1 MVFDR
6 RFTAASP
13 RYLGFDALLFGP
25 KQKSDELRPPLLN
38 PLVLLTRSFLMV
50 LECGLAEVWSLSRFK
65 LHE

>member
-50 LECGLAEVWSLSRFK
+50 LDGASVAQNSR
-65 LHE
+65 LGNVERT